1 MLHKKPNFPTSS
13 QHLAISCTNLM
24 LKWCFSQKPTI
35 SLILELLHRRSGTG
49 QTPWLSSV
57 GIRYWPMYSM
67 NHFPF
72 QFFFG
77 TESFPFQIFF
87 GMESDSYITKCLIS
101 VQHSSSLI
109 SSIKKGNLLFLKE
122 FHCQS
127 RDLNPGSS
135 ALKVSA

>member
-1 MLHKKPNFPTSS
+1 MRRVRNHHLFSKFFMISMSS
-13 QHLAISCTNLM
+13 NQLCLTYRTRAIKGCSRLVAAPI
-24 LKWCFSQKPTI
+24 SQKCSF

-87 GMESDSYITKCLIS
+87 GTESDSYITKCLIS

-122 FHCQS
+122 FQC
-127 RDLNPGSS
+127 
-135 ALKVSA
+135 